1 MADHPPSSDSVC
13 TTKDTSLDSF
23 MLESGPLC
31 RSGPLSRSLSPDDQ
45 RRKSK
50 SSISMAPL
58 AVLPVP
64 RTSPIKGSSS
74 HNTLKEY
81 QLEKKHLLPVTSLL
95 REQDH
100 QLIISLVRGILNL
113 RFSDPQNALFRR
125 CLVHLLSLHEK
136 PDSLFFASLHHEI
149 EADKELSLLMRGDL
163 SVCVC
168 VMKFFLMPHRK
179 ELLVLTDDLLSF
191 VFHLKLKQID
201 LIIQG
206 SDTPGGVSVF
216 FFLSLFFRFSF
227 YFLHSLIFFSKTQ
240 KKCAVLK
247 KKLQRG
253 VQLLLQP
260 NLLPEDVCVMCYRCV
275 AAVEKSD
282 IKKDIA
288 GTVAGWAVGALLFLR
303 FIIPVLTSF
312 SSDNTTKL
320 KAVTF
325 LGRFLMKLCCKS
337 LFGQGKSTS
346 VANEVLTESFDKFD
360 QFGQE
365 VVERGEKA
373 WVEGDSIGYLL
384 RKPRKGWAC
393 DLLQLFEEYDLKS
406 CLRIE
411 KEEEEETVLRRAE
424 EFQKHLV
431 FAKETGEDQE
441 EDLQTPPPTFR

>member
-206 SDTPGGVSVF
+206 SDTPGG
-216 FFLSLFFRFSF
+216 
-227 YFLHSLIFFSKTQ
+227 

-424 EFQKHLV
+424 
-431 FAKETGEDQE
+431 
-441 EDLQTPPPTFR
+441 